1 MDDVIKQRQEYQ
13 ARLDAF
19 KNYNG
24 SDRVVRVE
32 ELKKELELKPKQEA
46 IYCDLERLNDTV
58 GGFQRGELVVVSGAT
73 GQGKTALL
81 QTLTYGFANQG
92 MLPLWFSYEVVAE
105 DLVERFGGNIPD
117 FALPR
122 EIVPSSLQWLEQ
134 KIWEGMAKY
143 TTKVVFIDHLHFLI
157 SMDQLSSMGNVSL
170 AIGGMMRELKKLALR
185 TQTTIFLVSHLK
197 KTRTDAEPD
206 LGDLR
211 DSSFVAQ
218 ESDMVFVIFRDK
230 VLDPKTNRMIYGD
243 TFLKVDKNRRKGTL
257 TTIPLTFERNRFF
270 EKGDS

>member
-81 QTLTYGFANQG
+81 QTLTYG
-92 MLPLWFSYEVVAE
+92 
-105 DLVERFGGNIPD
+105 
-117 FALPR
+117 
-122 EIVPSSLQWLEQ
+122 SLIKECYPY
-134 KIWEGMAKY
+134 G
-143 TTKVVFIDHLHFLI
+143 
-157 SMDQLSSMGNVSL
+157 L
-170 AIGGMMRELKKLALR
+170 AMRL
-185 TQTTIFLVSHLK
+185 
-197 KTRTDAEPD
+197 
-206 LGDLR
+206 
-211 DSSFVAQ
+211 
-218 ESDMVFVIFRDK
+218 
-230 VLDPKTNRMIYGD
+230 
-243 TFLKVDKNRRKGTL
+243 
-257 TTIPLTFERNRFF
+257 
-270 EKGDS
+270 